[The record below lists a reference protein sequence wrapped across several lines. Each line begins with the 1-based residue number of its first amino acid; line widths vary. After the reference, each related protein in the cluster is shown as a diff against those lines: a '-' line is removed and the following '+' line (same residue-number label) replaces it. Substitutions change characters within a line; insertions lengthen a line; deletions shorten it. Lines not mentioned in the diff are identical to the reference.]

1 MRRISMA
8 KALLGHVGV
17 SPDLRVVEENRRLR
31 RRVEELEVEVGR
43 LRGINEALAARVS
56 VSDDLLQIVP
66 DAEPALA

>member
-1 MRRISMA
+1 MRR
-8 KALLGHVGV
+8 KPDGEALLGHVGIA
-17 SPDLRVVEENRRLR
+17 PDLRVVEENRRLR

-43 LRGINEALAARVS
+43 LRSINEALAARVN

>member
-1 MRRISMA
+1 MA

-17 SPDLRVVEENRRLR
+17 APALRGVEENRRLR
-31 RRVEELEVEVGR
+31 WRVEELEVEVGR

>member
-17 SPDLRVVEENRRLR
+17 APDLRVVEENRRLR

>member
-1 MRRISMA
+1 MA

>member
-1 MRRISMA
+1 MA
-8 KALLGHVGV
+8 KALLGHVGI

-43 LRGINEALAARVS
+43 LRGINEALAARVT
-56 VSDDLLQIVP
+56 VSDDMLQIVP

>member
-1 MRRISMA
+1 MA
-8 KALLGHVGV
+8 KALLGHVGI
-17 SPDLRVVEENRRLR
+17 SPDLRVVDENRRLR
-31 RRVEELEVEVGR
+31 RRVEELETEVSR